1 MKKTLNIQGMH
12 CDACISLIK
21 MELEEVGIAQD
32 SVSIRVDSLNS
43 RGVLTL
49 ADIEE
54 TQLEKA
60 VERINSLGSYQV
72 L

>member
-1 MKKTLNIQGMH
+1 MH